1 MKVYNGKKYFE
12 LSRRYFTYDDKYF
25 KEAITTI
32 IITEFYGVIK
42 ITLLKIYPLKYYAE
56 KERVIK

>member
-1 MKVYNGKKYFE
+1 MKAIINNKKHFE
-12 LSRRYFTYDDKYF
+12 LSCRYLIYDDKYF

-42 ITLLKIYPLKYYAE
+42 ITLLEVYPLKHYAE
-56 KERVIK
+56 K